1 VRHMVDEDLVLL
13 VINELMKGW
22 FFTLLQHMIFINIIM
37 ICSYYTCITNMLV
50 TIVER
55 EF

>member
-22 FFTLLQHMIFINIIM
+22 FLTLLQHMLFINIITV
-37 ICSYYTCITNMLV
+37 CSYYTCITNMLV
-50 TIVER
+50 KIVER
-55 EF
+55 QF